1 MTLRHQLYMLIL
13 MATVTATAPRLAA
26 QSSPGSDILKRM
38 HDKYAN
44 SWYKTLTFTQT
55 TTIAGR
61 VGAPPRIETWYESL
75 QFVPN
80 GAWLRIDQGDLAAG
94 NGTMYT
100 ADSSW
105 SVRAGKPGAGNTNG
119 NPFIPLIENVYLQPV
134 AATIR
139 QMEPLHIDM
148 SRVTDVK
155 WEGRAAWSVGAT
167 SASDTLSPQFWIDK
181 ERLVVVRMMLALVP
195 NRPPY
200 DIQLGEY
207 VETGGGWLATK
218 VVMLVGGVAR
228 QTEEYHDWKTK
239 VSLDPKLFDVNAWST
254 ARHWAKGP

>member
-1 MTLRHQLYMLIL
+1 MTLRPQIYSSLLL
-13 MATVTATAPRLAA
+13 ATFAVTAPQLSA
-26 QSSPGSDILKRM
+26 QSSPGADILKRM
-38 HDKYAN
+38 HDKYAGA
-44 SWYKTLTFTQT
+44 WYKALTFTQT

-61 VGAPPRIETWYESL
+61 AGGPPRIETWYESL
-75 QFVPN
+75 QFVLN

-94 NGTMYT
+94 NGIMYT

-105 SVRAGKPGAGNTNG
+105 SVRAGKAGAGNSNG

-134 AATIR
+134 AVTVR
-139 QMEPLHIDM
+139 QMEPLHVDM
-148 SRVTDVK
+148 GHVTEVQ
-155 WEGRAAWSVGAT
+155 WEGRAAWAVGAT
-167 SASDTLSPQFWIDK
+167 SAGDTLSPQFWIDK

-200 DIQLGEY
+200 DIQLGGY

-218 VVMLVGGVAR
+218 GVMFVGGVAR

-239 VSLDPKLFDVNAWST
+239 ASLDPKLFDVNSWST
-254 ARHWAKGP
+254 AGHWARQP